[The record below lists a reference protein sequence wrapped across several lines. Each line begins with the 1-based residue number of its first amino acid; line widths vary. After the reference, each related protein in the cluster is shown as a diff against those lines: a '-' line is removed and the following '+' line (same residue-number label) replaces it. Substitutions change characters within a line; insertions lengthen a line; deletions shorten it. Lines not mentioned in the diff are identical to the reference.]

1 MPFIIKHFNELTI
14 RELYEILKTRQ
25 EIFIIEQDCPYMDID
40 DLDLDAIHVFS
51 MNEEGR
57 VTSCLRVFMRE
68 IKETTEPEA
77 AMKEVRTAQIGR
89 VVTLNHGEGLGGA
102 LLHEGV
108 KIALDHYK
116 ADKIYL
122 EAQTYAIGYYA
133 KEGFKVVSGEFLED
147 GIPHVK
153 MERGRDL

>member
-1 MPFIIKHFNELTI
+1 MTFIIKHFNELST

-25 EIFIIEQDCPYMDID
+25 EIFIIEQDCTYMDID

-57 VTSCLRVFMRE
+57 VTSCLRVFMRDA
-68 IKETTEPEA
+68 KT
-77 AMKEVRTAQIGR
+77 KTAQIGR
-89 VVTLNHGEGLGGA
+89 VVTLTHGEGLGGA
-102 LLHEGV
+102 LLQEGV
-108 KIALDHYK
+108 NVALHHYQ
-116 ADKIYL
+116 AEKIYL

-133 KEGFKVVSGEFLED
+133 KEGFQVVSGEFLED